1 MPSRRGNA
9 FGDLERM
16 AKLAGLQ
23 AADGSVLGNYLNYKA
38 GKTKK
43 NKQKETTLT
52 ANQRKRVAIS
62 LIPFN
67 KPVVAGA
74 TGRYSTTITQWSAQA
89 RTGLG
94 VSDADLGYAGTAGV
108 QDSSDFFPAMLRP
121 STPTGPAVDK
131 TSGITLKKYKYTPSN
146 SYSIPFGRTT
156 AGAATDTEE
165 SRRSTLVGIMQD
177 AARTTPARSVGYE
190 PEVWR
195 HDSRATAADLAGLP
209 APPAGT

>member
-23 AADGSVLGNYLNYKA
+23 AADGSVLGNFLNYKA

-43 NKQKETTLT
+43 NSHKTTKLT

-74 TGRYSTTITQWSAQA
+74 TGRYSATITQWSASA
-89 RTGLG
+89 RTDLG
-94 VSDADLGYAGTAGV
+94 VSDADLGYAGTTGV
-108 QDSSDFFPAMLRP
+108 QDSSDYFPAILRP
-121 STPTGPAVDK
+121 IVSTGPAVDK
-131 TSGITLKKYKYTPSN
+131 PSGITLKQYKYTPSN
-146 SYSIPFGRTT
+146 SYSIPFGRST
-156 AGAATDTEE
+156 ANAATDTEE
-165 SRRSTLVGIMQD
+165 GRRSALTSTMQ
-177 AARTTPARSVGYE
+177 ATERTTPARSVGYE

-195 HDSRATAADLAGLP
+195 HDSRATASDLQGLP
-209 APPAGT
+209 APA